1 MRPHRAAQWL
11 LVLGLCLPRPATA
24 QITERLYQEACDDG
38 DVSACVVFGLMS
50 ELGQGVSQ
58 DFVRARELYRR
69 ACEGGEFIGCTNL
82 GLMYEEGVGG
92 EQDLAEA
99 RGRYQIACEGYE
111 QLACDLLAGLDQ
123 LDPGD
128 GSTRVY
134 LKEGRV
140 ADAETTTALS
150 NALVEVPDLDIR
162 QVSDAQGRVS
172 LGRLPAGTY
181 LLRVQRLGYAVLL
194 GELEVPGGSQF
205 LVLME
210 RGGPEDPNA
219 PGRIEGRVT
228 DAGIGE
234 VANAEIS
241 VVGQDLVRTLSG
253 ERGYFTLVDVEPGLI
268 QLRFTRLGYAPRT
281 ATLVLQ
287 PGRTSEVTVAMSPEV
302 IALAP
307 IEVTVRSP
315 FLERGGYYAR
325 ARQGLG
331 RRLSREDL
339 DRIDPFDVSQ
349 ALETVPG
356 LRLQRSTNLGTPVL
370 AVSSRVNT
378 LGNGQCVMDVY
389 IDGVRMSSP
398 DLNQIPPDW
407 LDAMEVY
414 IGSEAPAQYA
424 GLNPC
429 GVVLLWTRR

>member
-1 MRPHRAAQWL
+1 
-11 LVLGLCLPRPATA
+11 
-24 QITERLYQEACDDG
+24 
-38 DVSACVVFGLMS
+38 
-50 ELGQGVSQ
+50 
-58 DFVRARELYRR
+58 
-69 ACEGGEFIGCTNL
+69 
-82 GLMYEEGVGG
+82 
-92 EQDLAEA
+92 
-99 RGRYQIACEGYE
+99 
-111 QLACDLLAGLDQ
+111 
-123 LDPGD
+123 
-128 GSTRVY
+128 
-134 LKEGRV
+134 
-140 ADAETTTALS
+140 
-150 NALVEVPDLDIR
+150 
-162 QVSDAQGRVS
+162 
-172 LGRLPAGTY
+172 
-181 LLRVQRLGYAVLL
+181 
-194 GELEVPGGSQF
+194 
-205 LVLME
+205 
-210 RGGPEDPNA
+210 
-219 PGRIEGRVT
+219 VT
-228 DAGIGE
+228 DGGIGE

-302 IALAP
+302 IALAS